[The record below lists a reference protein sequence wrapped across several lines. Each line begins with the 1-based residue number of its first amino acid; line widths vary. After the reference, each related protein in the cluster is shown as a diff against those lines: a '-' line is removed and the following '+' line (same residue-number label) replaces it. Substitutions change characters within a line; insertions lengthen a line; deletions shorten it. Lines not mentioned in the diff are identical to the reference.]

1 MNRFCYRSLV
11 LFFCFF
17 SLQAYSLS
25 PGEKAANFELKD
37 QNDKIFKLNQLAG
50 KFIILEWFNEGCPFV
65 QKHYES
71 GNMQTLQKM
80 YKDNDL
86 VRWVT
91 IISSAPGKQG
101 HLESTAQLKKMV
113 ERVGVQA
120 DYILRD
126 PKGKVGR
133 MYGAKTTP
141 HMFIIDDK
149 MMIRYNGAIDSIA
162 SANPDDIKKAKN
174 YITSAMS
181 KVLLKQEVITKK
193 TRPYGCSVKY

>member
-1 MNRFCYRSLV
+1 
-11 LFFCFF
+11 
-17 SLQAYSLS
+17 
-25 PGEKAANFELKD
+25 
-37 QNDKIFKLNQLAG
+37 
-50 KFIILEWFNEGCPFV
+50 
-65 QKHYES
+65 
-71 GNMQTLQKM
+71 
-80 YKDNDL
+80 
-86 VRWVT
+86 
-91 IISSAPGKQG
+91 
-101 HLESTAQLKKMV
+101 
-113 ERVGVQA
+113 
-120 DYILRD
+120 
-126 PKGKVGR
+126 